1 MIVSRST
8 LIVRSNRMATSAY
21 LLKNPITVVIR
32 QLDHY
37 RLAQLPAGA
46 VFEASG
52 SKPDP
57 NGMIDGTCQGDV
69 VLIFSRDLE
78 DRAEPLSTA

>member
-1 MIVSRST
+1 
-8 LIVRSNRMATSAY
+8 MATLTY

-32 QLDHY
+32 ELNHY
-37 RLAQLPAGA
+37 RLAQLPAGS
-46 VFEASG
+46 VFNASG

-57 NGMIDGTCQGDV
+57 NGMIDGTCQGEV

-78 DRAEPLSTA
+78 DRAERIGAARNLPTL

>member
-1 MIVSRST
+1 
-8 LIVRSNRMATSAY
+8 MAALAY

-32 QLDHY
+32 ELNHY
-37 RLAQLPAGA
+37 RLTQLPAGS
-46 VFEASG
+46 VFKALG

-69 VLIFSRDLE
+69 VLVFSRDLE
-78 DRAEPLSTA
+78 DRAEPIGTGA